1 MNSDKSQYSAIKSRF
16 DDDSP
21 MFKVLVLGLIIFLS
35 MVLGL
40 GLIAGYGYMIG
51 MDMQATLG
59 NLSEESPIEERNFIR
74 TNLLI
79 NHLTTFVFPA
89 IVFAAFFYKSQW
101 MRVLYIDK
109 IPKLSNSTIGVF
121 LILAAFPLAQF
132 AYWLNLQIPLPELFV
147 SMEESTADMVRSL
160 LLVEQP
166 YELWFNLFIIAIIPA
181 IGEEFIFRGILQK
194 KLVDRLNNPHLG
206 IWIAAF
212 IFSAIHM
219 QFQGFLSRMLLGGIL
234 GYLFYWTGNL
244 WVPILAHL
252 FNNAFQIVGQYFYQQ
267 GMIEVNLDETV
278 IEVNWPVTFIALLVV
293 LGLSWLMIKINPK
306 PDDRIDQSNMF
317 FEDENPILDDMR

>member
-89 IVFAAFFYKSQW
+89 IVFAVFFYKSQW